1 MKSLNA
7 SVRVTQMT
15 ASEAFV
21 ADHETDIR
29 FDLATGTWFT
39 YTNKTGWRA
48 DESGVALQERLKQTL
63 AQLKKWVP
71 AEASLIETNR
81 EATKRA
87 ASVERLETAGAF
99 NSILML
105 ASKAREV
112 HLTANEIDS
121 VPSLLGSPNGLIDL
135 RTGRLCGFTRGVVI
149 TRRTTEVHLTAHPC
163 HRWKR
168 FLEEV
173 FGLED
178 GVQDYI
184 QQLIGYVITGETS
197 IEQMWLLVGDG
208 SNGKS
213 TFLRVLQELLG
224 NEYAQ
229 QTPESVLLGKPTPG
243 QASSELA
250 RLKGVRPAVLHET
263 DKSHRLNET
272 RVKSL
277 VSGDKV
283 AARHLYRDYEEFYP
297 QAKFFLAT
305 NHLPNVTGSDH
316 GIWRRLVVIPFNAQF
331 EVGMD
336 STLRDDL
343 RAEMPGILAW
353 AVEGARKWYENGKQL
368 QTPNTFMLRT
378 DAYKAEQDSVSRF
391 LDETTSQMDGEKVT
405 LHDAYRIYTTWCED
419 EGRTPLTKS
428 ELGERIERSGR
439 AVKKKFGK
447 QHKVHLFG
455 IRFIN
460 APMTTVQVQNDE
472 RPEGNKTKAA

>member
-1 MKSLNA
+1 
-7 SVRVTQMT
+7 
-15 ASEAFV
+15 
-21 ADHETDIR
+21 
-29 FDLATGTWFT
+29 
-39 YTNKTGWRA
+39 
-48 DESGVALQERLKQTL
+48 
-63 AQLKKWVP
+63 
-71 AEASLIETNR
+71 
-81 EATKRA
+81 
-87 ASVERLETAGAF
+87 VERLETAGAF
-99 NSILML
+99 NSILTL
-105 ASKAREV
+105 ASKTRKV

-135 RTGRLCGFTRGVVI
+135 RTGQLCGFTRGVVV
-149 TRRTTEVHLTAHPC
+149 TRRTTEKHLAAHPC

-197 IEQMWLLVGDG
+197 MEQMWLLVGDG

-229 QTPESVLLGKPTPG
+229 QTPESVLLGNPTPG

-250 RLKGVRPAVLHET
+250 RLKGVRLAVLHET
-263 DKSHRLNET
+263 DKNHKLNEP

-316 GIWRRLVVIPFNAQF
+316 GIWRRLVVIPFNAKF
-331 EVGMD
+331 EVGID
-336 STLRDDL
+336 ATLRDDL

-368 QTPNTFMLRT
+368 QTPNAFMSRT

-405 LHDAYRIYTTWCED
+405 LHEAYCTYTNWCED
-419 EGRTPLTKS
+419 EGRTPLSKS
-428 ELGERIERSGR
+428 DLGERIERSGR

-460 APMTTVQVQNDE
+460 APMATVQVQNDE
-472 RPEGNKTKAA
+472 RPERNKAKAA